1 MRSQFSAMTLLACQ
15 ALAWSHSSAKE
26 LKSLLTKRDNT
37 LVAFVVPDHE
47 ASKTLL
53 PEWTTLQDKIA
64 TKSIDCI
71 VSQDLCAEFDVVSFP
86 AIRLYRGDQPMIR
99 YRGPR
104 TASSLMSFFARQ
116 QQPAYTKLSK
126 NQIERFTTTDD
137 FVVIA
142 HLHEDDEE
150 LLSRFSTTAEAY
162 RDRYSFGYSTD
173 VAQQDASR
181 LTCYNNIDNLE
192 HSEAEL
198 DQSGVIERFLE
209 TCKELLIPQLT
220 RRTELKYRRPGKSL
234 VYYFTGEESDRDL
247 YVKRMKPL
255 ARTYHEYLRFV
266 TVDSTEY
273 ADMSRGMGLE
283 LERGLVVENTHG
295 GQLFPYR
302 GSGGIGIGEVEN
314 FITAISQGA
323 VQPWTGHRDDSAKD
337 TGGWSKHNVRDEL

>member
-26 LKSLLTKRDNT
+26 LKSLLAKKDDT

-47 ASKTLL
+47 SSKALL
-53 PEWTTLQDKIA
+53 PEWTALQDKIA
-64 TKSIDCI
+64 AKSIDCI
-71 VSQDLCAEFDVVSFP
+71 ASQDLCADFDVVSFP
-86 AIRLYRGDQPMIR
+86 AIRLYRGDQPMVR

-116 QQPAYTKLSK
+116 QQPACTKLSK
-126 NQIERFTTTDD
+126 DQIERFTTTDD
-137 FVVIA
+137 FVFIT
-142 HLHEDDEE
+142 HLHKDDKE
-150 LLSRFSTTAEAY
+150 LLSRFSATAEAY
-162 RDRYSFGYSTD
+162 RDRYSFGYLTD
-173 VAQQDASR
+173 VGQRDASR

-192 HSEAEL
+192 RSEAGL

-209 TCKELLIPQLT
+209 TCTELLIPQLT
-220 RRTELKYRRPGKSL
+220 RRTELKYRQPGRSL

-255 ARTYHEYLRFV
+255 AGTYQEYLRFV

-283 LERGLVVENTHG
+283 SKRGLVVEHTHG

-302 GSGGIGIGEVEN
+302 GSGGDIGAEEVEN

-323 VQPWTGHRDDSAKD
+323 VQPWTGHRDGSAKD
-337 TGGWSKHNVRDEL
+337 EL